1 MFNNFWSKSIT
12 ERQRE
17 RQRERERNWIYDDKS
32 IERERNWIY
41 DGKSI
46 SLWYE
51 IFFFFLAIHTV
62 LQINYKTNRGHYWFK
77 ISNVYVWNFESIMS
91 PVCLMVNLE
100 LALFDSIVRQSHL
113 VKVSVSLIRKLQ
125 AQKSKSHRINQ
136 TFIKKIIWLKFRM
149 ENSYFTIQTGNI
161 IDSKFF
167 FFFFE
172 KSLIQSFK
180 PIGWKLWINDVPC
193 LSYS

>member
-1 MFNNFWSKSIT
+1 
-12 ERQRE
+12 
-17 RQRERERNWIYDDKS
+17 
-32 IERERNWIY
+32 
-41 DGKSI
+41 
-46 SLWYE
+46 
-51 IFFFFLAIHTV
+51 
-62 LQINYKTNRGHYWFK
+62 
-77 ISNVYVWNFESIMS
+77 
-91 PVCLMVNLE
+91 MVNLE

-180 PIGWKLWINDVPC
+180 PIGWKL
-193 LSYS
+193 